1 MIRLLSCRRGASAV
15 EFAMLLPVFLSLVFG
30 IVVFGSYLAVVHGLQ
45 QLAAEAAR
53 SSVAGMSSTER
64 SSIATSYVSANI
76 GTYPLISPNN
86 VSVSAAVSGTDP
98 NVFVV
103 TVSYKRSRHVPFF
116 TAVRADATINHY
128 PFSGHSVRRIL
139 RRPMMRSHLG
149 TILPRRTREFRH
161 HGRGPDDTWS
171 SAARHSASISD
182 RSSPTGAGPRVPPIS
197 QPSLPR
203 AI

>member
-76 GTYPLISPNN
+76 
-86 VSVSAAVSGTDP
+86 
-98 NVFVV
+98 
-103 TVSYKRSRHVPFF
+103 R
-116 TAVRADATINHY
+116 
-128 PFSGHSVRRIL
+128 
-139 RRPMMRSHLG
+139 
-149 TILPRRTREFRH
+149 
-161 HGRGPDDTWS
+161 
-171 SAARHSASISD
+171 
-182 RSSPTGAGPRVPPIS
+182 
-197 QPSLPR
+197 
-203 AI
+203 